1 MREHEMRRLDSVEL
15 MDYIKVYEN
24 GNISMSLLLTDNSSI
39 INSIQE
45 IHVLHV
51 NLNINNSHVRRYTGG
66 NSHG

>member
-1 MREHEMRRLDSVEL
+1 MRRLDSVEL

-51 NLNINNSHVRRYTGG
+51 NLNINNSHVRQYTGG

>member
-1 MREHEMRRLDSVEL
+1 MRRLDSVEL

-51 NLNINNSHVRRYTGG
+51 NVKADIRNPLRYLLITE
-66 NSHG
+66 

>member
-1 MREHEMRRLDSVEL
+1 MKCEGLIRLNL
-15 MDYIKVYEN
+15 WN